1 MSGPSR
7 TGPAAVLD
15 AIAGRRILVAGDF
28 VLDRYVFGRP
38 ARLSREAPVLILEH
52 ERNEATPGGA
62 GNAARNVR
70 ALGGRPIPLGVV
82 GEDNDGDRL
91 VALLTDAGID
101 TSGILRDPA
110 RPTVA
115 KTRILAGGI
124 HSAKQ
129 QVLRID
135 QGHRGDAGPD
145 LAAQLV
151 ERADALLDEVDGV
164 LLSDYGYS
172 TLVPALRDR
181 LIRGATERDLP
192 SCADSRFQL
201 LEFRGVS
208 IATPNEE
215 EASAVTGKPVRTDAE
230 VDEVGS
236 DVLEGLGA
244 RAVLLTRGSH
254 GMRLFMAEGGRDDIA
269 VVSPEEVTDVTGAGD
284 TVASALVLGLASGAD
299 VRDAARVANA
309 AASVV
314 VMRRGAATASP
325 DEVRRALGVGSA

>member
-1 MSGPSR
+1 M
-7 TGPAAVLD
+7 
-15 AIAGRRILVAGDF
+15 AGDF

-52 ERNEATPGGA
+52 ERDEATPGGA
-62 GNAARNVR
+62 GNAARNVE
-70 ALGGRPIPLGVV
+70 ALGGRPMPLGVV
-82 GEDNDGDRL
+82 GEDSDGDRL
-91 VALLTDAGID
+91 VALLADAGID

-115 KTRILAGGI
+115 KTRILAGGV

-135 QGHRGDAGPD
+135 QGHRDDTGLD
-145 LAAQLV
+145 LATQLV
-151 ERADALLDEVDGV
+151 ERADTLLDEVDGV

-172 TLVPALRDR
+172 TLAPPLRDR
-181 LIRGATERDLP
+181 LIRGANERDLP
-192 SCADSRFQL
+192 TCADSRFQL
-201 LEFRGVS
+201 LDFRGVW

-215 EASAVTGKPVRTDAE
+215 EAGAITGKSLRTDDE

-236 DVLEGLGA
+236 ALLEGLDA

-254 GMRLFMAEGGRDDIA
+254 GMRLFLAGGGQVDIP
-269 VVSPEEVTDVTGAGD
+269 VVSREEVTDVTGAGD
-284 TVASALVLGLASGAD
+284 TVASALVLGLAAGAD

-314 VMRRGAATASP
+314 VMRRGAATARP
-325 DEVRRALGVGSA
+325 DEVHRALGVGST